1 VGIRATLRIVASDLT
16 SGLTNWVE
24 VSRGALEHNLALFRR
39 LLKPGTGILAVVK
52 ANAYGHGLEQVA
64 PLCVSA
70 GVEML
75 GVHTADEVASLR
87 RMGIGIPI
95 MVMGYLAPGQVAE
108 VVDRDVHVLV
118 SSYQVLD
125 ALAARARALAA
136 PLNVHVKVDTGTHR
150 QGVDPAEAV
159 KLALAAREAGLTVAG
174 IATHFANIEDTTDH
188 SYAYLQLERFRGAV
202 AAVQERIGPVKW
214 VHAACSAA
222 ALLFREADFGM
233 VRVGISLYGHWP
245 SKETHLSW
253 LLEHGRDGVKLEP
266 VLAWRARVGQVKE
279 VEVGAP
285 IGYGLTY
292 RPTRTSRIAVL
303 PVGYSEGYP
312 RALSS
317 RSRVLIAG
325 RPAPVVGRV
334 CMNIFMVDVT
344 DIPGVRDGDVATLI
358 GTDGDE
364 RISAEELAEN
374 AGTINYEILARLSPL
389 LPRIVVE

>member
-1 VGIRATLRIVASDLT
+1 VEIRAKLRVVGADLT
-16 SGLTNWVE
+16 SGLTNWIE
-24 VSRGALEHNLALFRR
+24 VSRGALEHNLTLFRR
-39 LLKPGTGILAVVK
+39 LLNPGTAILAVVK

-75 GVHTADEVASLR
+75 GVHTANEVAALR
-87 RMGIGIPI
+87 RIGIDLPI
-95 MVMGYLAPGQVAE
+95 MVMGYLAPRQVAE
-108 VVDRDVHVLV
+108 VVDPGVHVLV
-118 SSYQVLD
+118 SSYQVLE
-125 ALAARARALAA
+125 ALAARGRALSA

-150 QGVDPAEAV
+150 QGVGPDVAV
-159 KLALAAREAGLTVAG
+159 KLAAAAREAGLTVAG

-188 SYAYLQLERFRGAV
+188 SYAYLQLERFRDAV
-202 AAVQERIGPVKW
+202 AAVQERVGPVRW

-279 VEVGAP
+279 VEAGAP

-292 RPTRTSRIAVL
+292 RPTRPSRIAVL

-317 RSRVLIAG
+317 RSRILLAG

-358 GTDGDE
+358 GMDGNE

-374 AGTINYEILARLSPL
+374 AGTINYEILARLSPS
-389 LPRIVVE
+389 LPRVVVE

>member
-1 VGIRATLRIVASDLT
+1 VEIRAKLRVVGADLT
-16 SGLTNWVE
+16 SGLTNWIE
-24 VSRGALEHNLALFRR
+24 VSRGALEHNLTLFRR
-39 LLKPGTGILAVVK
+39 LLNPGTAILAVVK

-75 GVHTADEVASLR
+75 GVHTANEVAALR
-87 RMGIGIPI
+87 RIGIDLPI
-95 MVMGYLAPGQVAE
+95 MVMGYLAPRQVAE
-108 VVDRDVHVLV
+108 VVDPGVHVLV
-118 SSYQVLD
+118 SSYQVLE
-125 ALAARARALAA
+125 ALAARGRALSA

-150 QGVDPAEAV
+150 QGVGPDVAV
-159 KLALAAREAGLTVAG
+159 KLAAAAREAGLTVAG

-188 SYAYLQLERFRGAV
+188 SYAYLQLERFRDAV
-202 AAVQERIGPVKW
+202 AAVQERVGPVRW

-279 VEVGAP
+279 VEAGAP

-292 RPTRTSRIAVL
+292 RPTRPSRIAVL

-317 RSRVLIAG
+317 RSRILLAG

-358 GTDGDE
+358 GMDGNE

-374 AGTINYEILARLSPL
+374 SGTINYEILARLSPS
-389 LPRIVVE
+389 LPRVVVE

>member
-1 VGIRATLRIVASDLT
+1 
-16 SGLTNWVE
+16 
-24 VSRGALEHNLALFRR
+24 
-39 LLKPGTGILAVVK
+39 
-52 ANAYGHGLEQVA
+52 
-64 PLCVSA
+64 
-70 GVEML
+70 
-75 GVHTADEVASLR
+75 
-87 RMGIGIPI
+87 
-95 MVMGYLAPGQVAE
+95 
-108 VVDRDVHVLV
+108 VDRDVHVLV
-118 SSYQVLD
+118 SSYQVLE
-125 ALAARARALAA
+125 ALAARARTLAA

-202 AAVQERIGPVKW
+202 AAVQERIGPVKC

-266 VLAWRARVGQVKE
+266 VLAWRARVGQVKG

-358 GTDGDE
+358 GTDGNE

>member
-1 VGIRATLRIVASDLT
+1 VEIRAKLRVVGADLT
-16 SGLTNWVE
+16 SGLTNWIE
-24 VSRGALEHNLALFRR
+24 VSRGALEHNLTLFRR
-39 LLKPGTGILAVVK
+39 LLNPGTAILAVVK

-75 GVHTADEVASLR
+75 GVHTANEVAALR
-87 RMGIGIPI
+87 RIGIDLPI
-95 MVMGYLAPGQVAE
+95 MVMGYLAPRQVAE
-108 VVDRDVHVLV
+108 VVDPGVHVLV
-118 SSYQVLD
+118 SSYQVLE
-125 ALAARARALAA
+125 ALAARGRALAA
-136 PLNVHVKVDTGTHR
+136 PLCVHVKVDTGTHR
-150 QGVDPAEAV
+150 QGVGPDVAV
-159 KLALAAREAGLTVAG
+159 KLAAAAREAGLTVAG

-188 SYAYLQLERFRGAV
+188 SYAYLQLERFRDAV
-202 AAVQERIGPVKW
+202 AAVQERVGPVRW

-279 VEVGAP
+279 VEAGAP

-292 RPTRTSRIAVL
+292 RPTRPSRIAVL

-317 RSRVLIAG
+317 RSRILLAG

-358 GTDGDE
+358 GMDGNE

-374 AGTINYEILARLSPL
+374 AGTINYEILARLSPS
-389 LPRIVVE
+389 LPRVVVE